1 MLLILIEEMAL
12 WIKILQ
18 KLGSLH
24 HSNPNIS
31 LHRELKHLVKSFLY
45 GSLIEKDQ
53 HVADKILDH
62 TWGSENS
69 LLMKKDSNSS
79 SGQDG
84 KLEDITPK
92 IFENLKLSQNEVQ
105 IRNVNSLLYNIREG
119 FSTIL
124 CAPTMTG
131 KSIMLKVRNLK
142 MTLLIFKKSATIIPL
157 IA

>member
-1 MLLILIEEMAL
+1 MAL

-31 LHRELKHLVKSFLY
+31 LHRELKYLVKHFLY

-62 TWGSENS
+62 IWGSETS
-69 LLMKKDSNSS
+69 LLMKKDSNSA
-79 SGQDG
+79 QDG
-84 KLEDITPK
+84 KFEDITPK
-92 IFENLKLSQNEVQ
+92 IFEKLKLSQNEVQ
-105 IRNVNSLLYNIREG
+105 IRNVNSLLYNLREG

-142 MTLLIFKKSATIIPL
+142 MTLLLLKILPL
-157 IA
+157 SYLL